1 MIVRWLLRPLRDRAG
16 SSALEFALVAPLL
29 ISILLG
35 IIQFSLFF
43 NNVSTLNNAAAN
55 GALVFSQGRSFST
68 PYNAAVS
75 AVQGAAGALT
85 KANLTITTSINGV
98 TCATDSACLS
108 AYGSGG
114 MPATVTVSY
123 PCPLVFSTTTLQWIG
138 VDASKICPLS
148 STMSAVV
155 Q

>member
-1 MIVRWLLRPLRDRAG
+1 MIAPWHFRPLRDSAG

-29 ISILLG
+29 IAILLG

-43 NNVSTLNNAAAN
+43 NNVSTLTNAAAS

-68 PYNAAVS
+68 PYSMALS

-85 KANLTITTSINGV
+85 KANLTVTTSVNGV
-98 TCATDSACLS
+98 PCASDSACLS

-138 VDASKICPLS
+138 VDSSKICPLS